1 LQKTG
6 FSLSVGNVFPFLRG
20 KCRFHRKTFRFFPA
34 QNPFFDLMEG
44 VSKEPFDA
52 FRKRCFRAAGKM
64 LSRKNRIDNIL
75 FIQQKLLKSDN
86 FFDCF
91 FKNEIYLANLK

>member
-1 LQKTG
+1 MSFPPQNVPF
-6 FSLSVGNVFPFLRG
+6 FSGAKIL
-20 KCRFHRKTFRFFPA
+20 
-34 QNPFFDLMEG
+34 FFDLTEG

-86 FFDCF
+86 LLIVF
-91 FKNEIYLANLK
+91 LKMKYILQI